1 MYRVFKWNKS
11 DDFIFLGGKVF
22 NIKKQYL
29 GAGLVCLAA
38 TMWGFDGI
46 VLTPRLYQ
54 LNVAYVV
61 FVLHLL
67 PLIGMSILFG
77 KSEIINIKK
86 LSKEDLFFYFLSFP
100 VTILLSTD
108 KKHTMA
114 PPYQPPFYK
123 TSIHKNISLIM

>member
-1 MYRVFKWNKS
+1 M
-11 DDFIFLGGKVF
+11 F

-29 GAGLVCLAA
+29 GAGLVCLAV

-67 PLIGMSILFG
+67 PLLGMSILFG
-77 KSEIINIKK
+77 K
-86 LSKEDLFFYFLSFP
+86 
-100 VTILLSTD
+100 T
-108 KKHTMA
+108 
-114 PPYQPPFYK
+114 
-123 TSIHKNISLIM
+123 